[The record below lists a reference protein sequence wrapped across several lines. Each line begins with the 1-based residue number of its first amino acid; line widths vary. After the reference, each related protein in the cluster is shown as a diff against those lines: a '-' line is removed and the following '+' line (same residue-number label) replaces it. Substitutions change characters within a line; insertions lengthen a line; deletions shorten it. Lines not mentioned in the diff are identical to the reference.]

1 MIHLRPMLAADLP
14 LGLRLSRQAGWNQ
27 TETDWRRAL
36 DLQPDGCFV
45 AECDGVPAGTT
56 TTCLFG
62 DVGWIA
68 MVLVDERLRRR
79 GIGLALMQHALAF
92 LDAQDTT
99 TIRLDATPL
108 GQPLYE
114 QLGFV
119 AEYRL
124 ARYEGILE
132 PVAAV
137 DAVEGAMPQQWE
149 ALAALDAAV
158 TGTDRRSLLFRLFAD
173 EPGAVRL
180 MRNGDDPTGFM
191 AARTGSRAIQLGP
204 CIAAPDVS
212 PLLLVDAWGRYPGQR
227 VYIDIPVENTT
238 ATRLAETQ
246 GLTVQRY
253 LMRMCRGTRRRER
266 LDWLAASF
274 GPEKG

>member
-191 AARTGSRAIQLGP
+191 AAPPAAALSNSVRALRRRTSVRCCSWTRGAVIPGSACTSTFRWRIRP
-204 CIAAPDVS
+204 
-212 PLLLVDAWGRYPGQR
+212 
-227 VYIDIPVENTT
+227 
-238 ATRLAETQ
+238 RLAWP
-246 GLTVQRY
+246 
-253 LMRMCRGTRRRER
+253 RRR
-266 LDWLAASF
+266 A
-274 GPEKG
+274 